1 MTALDMRYGR
11 QGGRVVPFV
20 AGNTVM
26 CRVCGSRT
34 VNPAGVHEG
43 CRGQLSLLDGVQLA
57 LFSDE

>member
-1 MTALDMRYGR
+1 MRYGR